1 MTDKIEAL
9 ELEQNQPEP
18 KTPQQLS
25 VDIINH
31 IRHNI
36 LNPDQARE
44 VLYIVAA
51 ELLVNALQVPG
62 IQGQLRDPDGN
73 IMEVSITVDY
83 FKKEVK
89 AEDNV

>member
-1 MTDKIEAL
+1 MSDVNDSL
-9 ELEQNQPEP
+9 ELEQPEPKP
-18 KTPQQLS
+18 KTPQQIS

-36 LNPDQARE
+36 MNPDQARE
-44 VLYIVAA
+44 ILYIVAA

-73 IMEVSITVDY
+73 IMEVSIAVDY

>member
-1 MTDKIEAL
+1 MSDVIDSL
-9 ELEQNQPEP
+9 ELEQPEPQP

-31 IRHNI
+31 IRN
-36 LNPDQARE
+36 NTGSPDQARE
-44 VLYIVAA
+44 ILYIVTA
-51 ELLVNALQVPG
+51 ELLVNALRVPG
-62 IQGQLRDPDGN
+62 IQGQLRDPEGN
-73 IMEVSITVDY
+73 IMEVSIAVEY

>member
-18 KTPQQLS
+18 KNPQQIA

-31 IRHNI
+31 MRNNTG
-36 LNPDQARE
+36 NPDQARE
-44 VLYIVAA
+44 ILYIVTA
-51 ELLVNALQVPG
+51 ELLVNALRVPG
-62 IQGQLRDPDGN
+62 IQGQLRDPEGN
-73 IMEVSITVDY
+73 IMEVSIAVEY